1 MDNFE
6 TKRLPVANGEKSIY
20 ALVYLPRAASGGKR
34 CPVIIYAHGMG
45 FNHESAEPFAREFA
59 RRGYVVCCFDFCG
72 GQGSESDGD
81 PLDMTVFTEQAD
93 LEAVYDMLVKQPY
106 ADANNVFLMGAS
118 MGGLVAALAAGNRAG
133 VIKGLILLYPAFNL
147 AQEVARVV
155 TDPFAL
161 PEKAQLGTAEVGR
174 AFLDALYGFDVY
186 AAASAYRGPVLILHG
201 TADETVSPN
210 CSLKAADAYRHAAL
224 ELIAD
229 AGHGFSGG
237 QFKFAVKKIVDFLD
251 EETDLADESGL
262 EGDLNLPSGMGAF
275 GGMGL

>member
-6 TKRLPVANGEKSIY
+6 IRELAVRKEGQDIHAI
-20 ALVYLPRAASGGKR
+20 VYLPNAAKDGKR
-34 CPVIIYAHGMG
+34 CPVIIYAHGMTG
-45 FNHESAEPFAREFA
+45 NHESGDVFAREFA
-59 RRGYVVCCFDFCG
+59 KRGYVVCCFDFCG
-72 GQGSESDGD
+72 GQGSRSDGD

-93 LEAVYDMLVKQPY
+93 LEAVYDALVKQPY
-106 ADANNVFLMGAS
+106 ADANNVFLMGSS
-118 MGGLVAALAAGNRAG
+118 MGGAVAALTAGNRAG

-147 AQEVARVV
+147 SDEVARKV
-155 TDPFAL
+155 TDPFDI
-161 PEKAQLGTAEVGR
+161 PQTAQFATTVGR
-174 AFLDALYGFDVY
+174 DFLDSLYGFDLI

-201 TADETVSPN
+201 TDDDVVESSY
-210 CSLKAADAYRHAAL
+210 SLKAAKAYRRADL
-224 ELIAD
+224 ELIAG

-237 QFKFAVKKIVDFLD
+237 QLKYAIHIIVDFLD